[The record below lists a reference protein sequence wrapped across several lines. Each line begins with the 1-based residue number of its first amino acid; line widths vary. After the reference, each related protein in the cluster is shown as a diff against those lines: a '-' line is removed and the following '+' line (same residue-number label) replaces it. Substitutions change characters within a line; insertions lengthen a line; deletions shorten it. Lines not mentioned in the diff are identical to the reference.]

1 MRDFR
6 GGNNA
11 TGCVGK
17 RKVSGMVD
25 EEKKAP
31 AGGGEKKAKIII
43 DEREGSEFGRL
54 LAGHGAEIEW
64 KTLSVGDFV
73 LSERLVAERK
83 TRADFENSIIDGRLF
98 EQAKRLGESY
108 ERAVVIV
115 EGEESSGRVK
125 KESLLGAY
133 SSLVAD
139 FGLAVFFTRN
149 SEKTC
154 ELLFALAKH
163 EQLAKKVQM
172 RVMEKPKCLTVSDYQ
187 KAIIECLPG
196 IGPETARKLLAYFGT
211 PQNVLT
217 ADEKKLCEVEGVG
230 KKRAKMLRS
239 VLEGVWKE
247 EE

>member
-1 MRDFR
+1 M
-6 GGNNA
+6 
-11 TGCVGK
+11 
-17 RKVSGMVD
+17 
-25 EEKKAP
+25 P
-31 AGGGEKKAKIII
+31 KIVI
-43 DEREGSEFGRL
+43 DEREGSDFGRL
-54 LAGHGAEIEW
+54 LAARGAGIEW

-73 LSERLVAERK
+73 LSDRLVAERK

-98 EQAKRLGESY
+98 SQAARLREGY

-115 EGEESSGRVK
+115 EGEEASGRVK

-139 FGLAVFFTRN
+139 FGLAIFFTRN

-154 ELLFALAKH
+154 ELLFALAQH
-163 EQLAKKVQM
+163 EQCAKKREL
-172 RVMEKPKCLTVSDYQ
+172 RVMEKPKMLTVSDYQ
-187 KAIIECLPG
+187 MGIIECLPG
-196 IGPETARKLLAYFGT
+196 VGPGTARKLLAYFGT
-211 PQNVLT
+211 PQNVIC

-230 KKRAKMLRS
+230 KKRAKMIRN